1 MSLTC
6 PCRMWGA
13 IKYLG
18 KLTGDFGADVIG
30 RRGCYSQVTFF
41 SLLAQVRM
49 RDVLLG
55 MEEVSKMSVVW

>member
-1 MSLTC
+1 MVLELMLS
-6 PCRMWGA
+6 
-13 IKYLG
+13 
-18 KLTGDFGADVIG
+18 VEEVV
-30 RRGCYSQVTFF
+30 CYSQVTFF